1 MASVQSND
9 IDSDM
14 ESDSTSDNGSTFKE
28 SDGTNDFIVK
38 SESTAIFRLRCLV
51 FLVMFLAAVGLSL
64 TVFFITAPIVI
75 ACMVALAFA
84 ITAGVFLLYSH
95 RVERRQR
102 IILQQAVQS
111 TAIVASLF
119 PEAVRDRMVGG
130 NNQNGLTSGKDR
142 LKAFLADGDDGG
154 CENDDTPIADLFP
167 HSTVFFADIAGF
179 TSWSSCREPTQVF
192 ILLQTIYQAFD
203 LIAKDRKVFKVET
216 IGDSYVAV
224 CGLPKAD
231 ENHFISMSRFATDCL
246 AKFTALTNK
255 LEEKLGPGTAALGLR
270 VGLHR

>member
-1 MASVQSND
+1 VVGKEAVYIGQGDLHDSKFDGMERAVDFAREND
-9 IDSDM
+9 ILEASLGIGVNQDISAYSLRVYPSQELYD
-14 ESDSTSDNGSTFKE
+14 EYHTS
-28 SDGTNDFIVK
+28 
-38 SESTAIFRLRCLV
+38 L
-51 FLVMFLAAVGLSL
+51 
-64 TVFFITAPIVI
+64 PIVV
-75 ACMVALAFA
+75 ACMVALTF
-84 ITAGVFLLYSH
+84 IIIAGVFLLYSH

-102 IILQQAVQS
+102 IVLQQAMQS

-119 PEAVRDRMVGG
+119 PEAVRDRVVGG
-130 NNQNGLTSGKDR
+130 NTQNGLTSGKDR
-142 LKAFLADGDDGG
+142 LKAFLAHGDDGG
-154 CENDDTPIADLFP
+154 GESDDTPIADLFP

-192 ILLQTIYQAFD
+192 TLLQTIYQAFD
-203 LIAKDRKVFKVET
+203 SIAKDRKVFKVET

-231 ENHFISMSRFATDCL
+231 ENHFISMSRFASDCL